1 MKKRIFAVLLSAIM
15 AVTALAGCMQEK
27 INVTINPNGSVT
39 LNGVIKIQKEYYE
52 NQMGMEGNELSSELK
67 KESPNATVKE
77 YEETIKGETYKCFN
91 ISEPYSSIKK
101 LKKELISGDIGI
113 FNSGTITRKKFV
125 AELGAFD
132 SSTDE
137 ILNESMSIS
146 KSDMKAMQDMIK
158 LTFSITFPQKIV
170 YTNGKLSKD
179 KKTTTWNLLKLVSGA
194 SICAYTNKK
203 DIKSSPVSGLNA
215 KNNEQT
221 TSVKWQKAY
230 KVSGYQIK
238 LGTNRGLSQDQK
250 TVNVKKNTSKTSI
263 NGLKS
268 NKQYFIKIRSYVKVG
283 SKKYYGKWSKVKTVK

>member
-1 MKKRIFAVLLSAIM
+1 MKKRIFAVLLSAMM

-27 INVTINPNGSVT
+27 VNVTINSNGSVT

-67 KESPNATVKE
+67 RESPNATVKE

-113 FNSGTITRKKFV
+113 FNSGTITKKKFV

-215 KNNEQT
+215 KNNGQT
-221 TSVKWQKAY
+221 ISVKWQKAY

-238 LGTNRGLSQDQK
+238 LGTNRGLSQDKK